1 MHFDNTRHAERT
13 LVQALSIYWKKRP
26 VELGKNGKLVR
37 GPSAQP
43 RDAPKAVA
51 DRNALDDILATVK
64 CDGELRI
71 SGKKE
76 RERAAGKVY
85 RVLEGRRHRSDR

>member
-1 MHFDNTRHAERT
+1 M
-13 LVQALSIYWKKRP
+13 QALSIYWKKRP

-51 DRNALDDILATVK
+51 DRNALDEILATVK

-71 SGKKE
+71 SGK

-85 RVLEGRRHRSDR
+85 RVLEGRRHRPDR